1 MWERFWGSYGNP
13 CLHCALY
20 ITGMPWKVWRKPPRD
35 GQLPHGKTHLHTHAH
50 RHTVCC
56 SHRWEVEVQ
65 PRSSDILT
73 SFRHAVLLGLCAQP
87 LHTHTTLQLWNHSMT
102 LNLSTLAS
110 DHVCVWFKPH
120 AGPDVYCRLMHKHT
134 HAHSHTHRFS
144 PHDSRVISPH
154 D

>member
-1 MWERFWGSYGNP
+1 MWERFWRSYGNP

-20 ITGMPWKVWRKPPRD
+20 ITGMPWKVWRKPPRN

-73 SFRHAVLLGLCAQP
+73 SFRHVQL
-87 LHTHTTLQLWNHSMT
+87 LHTHNTSTVKSLNDFESLFLSIHYKLCNVCSPCLYYIEHQFYERCFFSTALSHHLNASSVTPFFLLSLHSP
-102 LNLSTLAS
+102 
-110 DHVCVWFKPH
+110 F
-120 AGPDVYCRLMHKHT
+120 
-134 HAHSHTHRFS
+134 
-144 PHDSRVISPH
+144 
-154 D
+154 